1 MQAALSTLPNQQTA
15 KRPNLISLTLTGKH
29 QNLENDMA
37 TKETYINRARSLV
50 DFIDSMT
57 LASPVAIATAAYH
70 KGRLIDVIEGV
81 AKYASNPMGYWIIG
95 DTPNSDRNKEFG
107 MIGGVWYV
115 RCQLAFAIQQ
125 GYKSNADVKLR
136 TANAE
141 AVAAGMAAC
150 FPARDS
156 KFGLVATRLEVNPLS
171 ALAQSGVNV
180 TTPARIIAGID
191 AGNTGA
197 NMLQAAISWREK
209 AVAARSAA
217 EAEKTRLSAKQEEL
231 EARKAALAAKKA
243 AKAELPEVA
252 PSKARKGKAG

>member
-1 MQAALSTLPNQQTA
+1 
-15 KRPNLISLTLTGKH
+15 
-29 QNLENDMA
+29 MA

-70 KGRLIDVIEGV
+70 KGRLIDVIEGKV
-81 AKYASNPMGYWIIG
+81 GHASNPMGYWIIG
-95 DTPNSDRNKEFG
+95 DTPNSDRNKRFPE
-107 MIGGVWYV
+107 V
-115 RCQLAFAIQQ
+115 RGIRYTRQQLAFAIQQ

-191 AGNTGA
+191 AGKTGA
-197 NMLQAAISWREK
+197 EMLQAAISWREK
-209 AVAARSAA
+209 AVAARTAA

-231 EARKAALAAKKA
+231 EARKAAMAAKKA
-243 AKAELPEVA
+243 AKQGAEGLPEVA